1 MKHNYYIFKSGRL
14 KRKDNTVF
22 LETIDEERKYLPI
35 ESIDSLHLF
44 GEIDLNTKL
53 LNYLTSYGIIINFYN
68 YYGYY
73 SGSYYPRKQRVSGYL
88 LVNQVQPY
96 LNKEERLFLAKQFV
110 ISGVFHMV
118 RNLRRYENTK
128 EYIETI
134 NRELSYIDEVPGI
147 PALMGI
153 EGRIRK
159 IYYSAFNN
167 ILKHGFLLNKREKR
181 PPNDPVNVLISFGN
195 SILYST
201 VLGEIYKTQLDPTV
215 SYLHEPSTR
224 RFSLSLD
231 LSEIFK
237 PLIIDSLIFY
247 TINNKILNL
256 EDFDSKEEI
265 CLLSEE
271 GKKKFIKEYEKKLST
286 TVKHRKLKRSVSYRS
301 FIKLECYKLIKHL
314 IDDELYKPLKAW
326 W

>member
-88 LVNQVQPY
+88 LVNQVQHY
-96 LNKEERLFLAKQFV
+96 LDKEERLFLAKQFI

-128 EYIETI
+128 EYIEAI
-134 NRELSYIDEVPGI
+134 NRELSDIDEVSGI

-153 EGRIRK
+153 EGRIRNV
-159 IYYSAFNN
+159 YYSAFNN
-167 ILKHGFLLNKREKR
+167 ILKYGFLLNKREKR
-181 PPNDPVNVLISFGN
+181 PPNDPVNALISFGN
-195 SILYST
+195 SLLYST

-237 PLIIDSLIFY
+237 PLVIDSLIFY
-247 TINNKILNL
+247 TVNNKILNL

-265 CLLSEE
+265 CLLNEE

-286 TVKHRKLKRSVSYRS
+286 TIKHRKLKRSVSYRS

>member
-53 LNYLTSYGIIINFYN
+53 LNYLNSYGIIINFYN

-73 SGSYYPRKQRVSGYL
+73 SGSYYPRKQQVSGYL
-88 LVNQVQPY
+88 LVNQVQHY
-96 LNKEERLFLAKQFV
+96 LNKEERLFLAKQFI

-118 RNLRRYENTK
+118 RNLRHYENTK

-134 NRELSYIDEVPGI
+134 NRELSDIDEVTDI

-153 EGRIRK
+153 EGRIRNV
-159 IYYSAFNN
+159 YYSAFNN

-247 TINNKILNL
+247 VINNKILKL

-286 TVKHRKLKRSVSYRS
+286 TIKHRKLKRSVSYRS

>member
-1 MKHNYYIFKSGRL
+1 MKHDYYIFKSGRL

-22 LETIDEERKYLPI
+22 LETIDGERKYLPI

-88 LVNQVQPY
+88 LVNQVQHY
-96 LNKEERLFLAKQFV
+96 LDKEERLFLAKQFI

-128 EYIETI
+128 EYIEAI
-134 NRELSYIDEVPGI
+134 NRELSDIDEVSGI

-153 EGRIRK
+153 EGRIRNV
-159 IYYSAFNN
+159 YYSAFNN
-167 ILKHGFLLNKREKR
+167 ILKYGFLLNKREKR
-181 PPNDPVNVLISFGN
+181 PPNDPVNALISFGN
-195 SILYST
+195 SLLYST

-237 PLIIDSLIFY
+237 PLVIDSLIFY
-247 TINNKILNL
+247 TVNNKILNL

-265 CLLSEE
+265 CLLNEE

-286 TVKHRKLKRSVSYRS
+286 TIKHRKLKRSVSYRS

-326 W
+326 C

>member
-1 MKHNYYIFKSGRL
+1 MKHDYYIFKSGRL

-22 LETIDEERKYLPI
+22 LETIDGERKYLPI

-73 SGSYYPRKQRVSGYL
+73 SGSYYPRNQRVSGYL
-88 LVNQVQPY
+88 LVNQVQHY
-96 LNKEERLFLAKQFV
+96 LDKEERLFLAKQFI

-128 EYIETI
+128 EYIEAI
-134 NRELSYIDEVPGI
+134 NRELSDIDEVSGI

-153 EGRIRK
+153 EGRIRNV
-159 IYYSAFNN
+159 YYSAFNN
-167 ILKHGFLLNKREKR
+167 ILKYGFLLNKREKR
-181 PPNDPVNVLISFGN
+181 PPNDPVNALISFGN
-195 SILYST
+195 SLLYST

-237 PLIIDSLIFY
+237 PLVIDSLIFY
-247 TINNKILNL
+247 TVNNKILNL

-265 CLLSEE
+265 CLLNEE

-286 TVKHRKLKRSVSYRS
+286 TIKHRKLKRSVSYRS

>member
-53 LNYLTSYGIIINFYN
+53 LNYLNTYGIIINFYN

-73 SGSYYPRKQRVSGYL
+73 SGSYYPRKQQVSGYL
-88 LVNQVQPY
+88 LVNQVQHY
-96 LNKEERLFLAKQFV
+96 LNKEERLFLAKQFI

-128 EYIETI
+128 EYIEII
-134 NRELSYIDEVPGI
+134 NRELSGIDEVPDI

-153 EGRIRK
+153 EGRIRNV
-159 IYYSAFNN
+159 YYSAFNS

-256 EDFDSKEEI
+256 EDFDRKEEI

>member
-53 LNYLTSYGIIINFYN
+53 LNYLNSYGIIINFYN

-73 SGSYYPRKQRVSGYL
+73 SGSYYPRKQQVSGYL
-88 LVNQVQPY
+88 LVNQVQHY
-96 LNKEERLFLAKQFV
+96 LNKEERLFLAKQFI

-128 EYIETI
+128 EYIEII
-134 NRELSYIDEVPGI
+134 NRELSGIDEVPDI

-153 EGRIRK
+153 EGRIRNV
-159 IYYSAFNN
+159 YYSAFNN

>member
-53 LNYLTSYGIIINFYN
+53 LNYLNTYGIIINFYN

-73 SGSYYPRKQRVSGYL
+73 SGSYYPRKQQVSGYL
-88 LVNQVQPY
+88 LVNQVQHY
-96 LNKEERLFLAKQFV
+96 LNKEERLFLAKQFI

-118 RNLRRYENTK
+118 RNLRHYENTK

-134 NRELSYIDEVPGI
+134 NRELSDIDEVPDI

-153 EGRIRK
+153 EGRIRNV
-159 IYYSAFNN
+159 YYSAFNS

-256 EDFDSKEEI
+256 EDFDRKEEI

>member
-1 MKHNYYIFKSGRL
+1 MKHDYYIFKNGRL

-22 LETIDEERKYLPI
+22 LETIDGERKYLPI

-88 LVNQVQPY
+88 LVNQVRHY
-96 LNKEERLFLAKQFV
+96 LDKEERLFLAKQFI

-128 EYIETI
+128 EYIEAI
-134 NRELSYIDEVPGI
+134 NRELSGIDEVSGI

-153 EGRIRK
+153 EGRIRNV
-159 IYYSAFNN
+159 YYSAFNN
-167 ILKHGFLLNKREKR
+167 ILKYGFLLNKREKR
-181 PPNDPVNVLISFGN
+181 PPNDPVNALISFGN
-195 SILYST
+195 SLLYST

-247 TINNKILNL
+247 MVNNKILNL

-265 CLLSEE
+265 CLLNEE

-286 TVKHRKLKRSVSYRS
+286 TIKHRKLKRSVSYRS

>member
-1 MKHNYYIFKSGRL
+1 MKHDYYIFKSGRL

-22 LETIDEERKYLPI
+22 LETIDGERKYLPI

-88 LVNQVQPY
+88 LVNQVQHY
-96 LNKEERLFLAKQFV
+96 LDKEERLFLAKQFI

-128 EYIETI
+128 EYIEAI
-134 NRELSYIDEVPGI
+134 NRELSDIDEVSGI

-153 EGRIRK
+153 EGRIRNV
-159 IYYSAFNN
+159 YYSAFNN
-167 ILKHGFLLNKREKR
+167 ILKYGFLLNKREKR
-181 PPNDPVNVLISFGN
+181 PPNDPVNALISFGN
-195 SILYST
+195 SLLYST

-237 PLIIDSLIFY
+237 PLVIDSLIFY
-247 TINNKILNL
+247 TVNNKILNL

-286 TVKHRKLKRSVSYRS
+286 TIKHRKLKRSVSYRS

>member
-1 MKHNYYIFKSGRL
+1 MKHDYYIFKSGRL

-22 LETIDEERKYLPI
+22 LETIDWERKYLPI

-88 LVNQVQPY
+88 LVNQVQHY
-96 LNKEERLFLAKQFV
+96 LDKEERLFLAKQFI

-128 EYIETI
+128 EYIEAI
-134 NRELSYIDEVPGI
+134 NRELSDIDEVSGI

-153 EGRIRK
+153 EGRIRNV
-159 IYYSAFNN
+159 YYSAFNN
-167 ILKHGFLLNKREKR
+167 ILKYGFLLNKREKR
-181 PPNDPVNVLISFGN
+181 PPNDPVNALISFGN
-195 SILYST
+195 SLLYST

-237 PLIIDSLIFY
+237 PLVIDSLIFY
-247 TINNKILNL
+247 TVNNKILNL

-265 CLLSEE
+265 CLLNEE

-286 TVKHRKLKRSVSYRS
+286 TIKHRKLKRSVSYRS

>member
-53 LNYLTSYGIIINFYN
+53 LNYLNSYGIIINFYN

-73 SGSYYPRKQRVSGYL
+73 SGSYYPRKQQVSGYL
-88 LVNQVQPY
+88 LVNQVQHY
-96 LNKEERLFLAKQFV
+96 LNKEERLFLAKQFI

-118 RNLRRYENTK
+118 RNLRHYENTK

-134 NRELSYIDEVPGI
+134 NRELSDIDEVTDI

-153 EGRIRK
+153 EGRIRNV
-159 IYYSAFNN
+159 YYSAFNN

>member
-1 MKHNYYIFKSGRL
+1 MKHDYYIFKSGRL

-22 LETIDEERKYLPI
+22 LETIDGERKYLPI

-88 LVNQVQPY
+88 LVNQVQHY
-96 LNKEERLFLAKQFV
+96 LDKEERLFLAKQFI

-128 EYIETI
+128 EYIEAI
-134 NRELSYIDEVPGI
+134 NRELSDIDEVSGI

-153 EGRIRK
+153 EGRIRNV
-159 IYYSAFNN
+159 YYSAFNN
-167 ILKHGFLLNKREKR
+167 ILKYGFLLNKREKR
-181 PPNDPVNVLISFGN
+181 PPNDPVNALISFGN
-195 SILYST
+195 SLLYST

-237 PLIIDSLIFY
+237 PLVIDSLIFY
-247 TINNKILNL
+247 TVNNKILNL

-265 CLLSEE
+265 CLLNEE
-271 GKKKFIKEYEKKLST
+271 GKRSLLKNMKKAKYN
-286 TVKHRKLKRSVSYRS
+286 
-301 FIKLECYKLIKHL
+301 YKT
-314 IDDELYKPLKAW
+314 
-326 W
+326 

>member
-1 MKHNYYIFKSGRL
+1 MKHDYYIFKSGRL

-22 LETIDEERKYLPI
+22 LETIDGERKYLPI

-88 LVNQVQPY
+88 LVNQVQHY
-96 LNKEERLFLAKQFV
+96 LDKEERLFLAKQFI

-128 EYIETI
+128 EYIEAI
-134 NRELSYIDEVPGI
+134 NRELSDIDEVSGI

-153 EGRIRK
+153 EGRIRNV
-159 IYYSAFNN
+159 YYSAFNN
-167 ILKHGFLLNKREKR
+167 ILKYGFLLNKREKR
-181 PPNDPVNVLISFGN
+181 PPNDPVNALISFGN
-195 SILYST
+195 SLLYST

-237 PLIIDSLIFY
+237 PLVIDSLIFY
-247 TINNKILNL
+247 TVNNKILNL

-265 CLLSEE
+265 CLLNEE

-286 TVKHRKLKRSVSYRS
+286 TIKHRKLKRSVSYRS

>member
-1 MKHNYYIFKSGRL
+1 MKHDYYIFKSGRL

-22 LETIDEERKYLPI
+22 LETIDGERKYLPI

-88 LVNQVQPY
+88 LVNQVQHY
-96 LNKEERLFLAKQFV
+96 LDKEERLFLAKQFI

-128 EYIETI
+128 EYIEAI
-134 NRELSYIDEVPGI
+134 NRELSDIDEVSGI

-153 EGRIRK
+153 EGRIRNV
-159 IYYSAFNN
+159 YYSAFNN
-167 ILKHGFLLNKREKR
+167 ILKYGFLLNKREKR
-181 PPNDPVNVLISFGN
+181 QPNDPVNALISFGN
-195 SILYST
+195 SLLYLT

-237 PLIIDSLIFY
+237 PLVIDSLIFY
-247 TINNKILNL
+247 TVNNKILNL

-265 CLLSEE
+265 CLLNEE

-286 TVKHRKLKRSVSYRS
+286 TIKHRKLKRSVSYRS

>member
-88 LVNQVQPY
+88 LVNQVQHY

-110 ISGVFHMV
+110 ISAAFHMV

-128 EYIETI
+128 ECIEAI
-134 NRELSYIDEVPGI
+134 NKELLGIDEVPGI

-153 EGRIRK
+153 EGRIRNV
-159 IYYSAFNN
+159 YYSAFNN

-195 SILYST
+195 SLLYST

-247 TINNKILNL
+247 VINNKILKL

-286 TVKHRKLKRSVSYRS
+286 TIKHRKLKRSVSYRS